1 MPRSTR
7 FGRIQTVQPTAVPKQ
22 RYSQVEARLLDAL
35 FALVASSA
43 ALVTREAVG
52 LRQRSTGLAQPLEA
66 RLDRVISGLKALSLL
81 ARVLVNQPW
90 QQERSSI
97 RGGRSANIGPGYT
110 KRIPVIADGE
120 QPASD
125 QSRPKEVHVSD
136 VLLFPTQEPE
146 GLTEASLSSPGW
158 PRISDLRLNAKRL
171 DARNRGIGGSDA
183 NIILS
188 GDGERIVRLWQEK
201 RGEAEPEDLSG
212 KLSVVLGSW
221 TEELNRQWYQALSG
235 NRVVEPGKMLTC
247 GTYRW
252 RKCTLDG
259 VVERTG
265 AVFEAKHTNAFVK
278 TGEVLERY
286 MPQLQ
291 HNMAVSGAD
300 RAILS
305 VIFGNA
311 KYEMFEVATD
321 WLYQLDLLNAEK
333 AFWNAVLSGEPP
345 VALSPPPVPRPVATR
360 ELRLDGNN
368 AWASAAVDW
377 LENDKAAKTHAAAC
391 KTIKALID
399 DDVARAFGHGIEARR
414 SKSGAISIRE
424 LT

>member
-1 MPRSTR
+1 MN
-7 FGRIQTVQPTAVPKQ
+7 
-22 RYSQVEARLLDAL
+22 LL
-35 FALVASSA
+35 S
-43 ALVTREAVG
+43 
-52 LRQRSTGLAQPLEA
+52 
-66 RLDRVISGLKALSLL
+66 
-81 ARVLVNQPW
+81 RVLAHQPW
-90 QQERSSI
+90 HQEQSSI
-97 RGGRSANIGPGYT
+97 RGGRSANIDPIYT
-110 KRIPVIADGE
+110 KRIPLIADEE
-120 QPASD
+120 QPAWD
-125 QSRPKEVHVSD
+125 QSRPKEAHVSD
-136 VLLFPTQEPE
+136 VLLFPTHEPE
-146 GLTEASLSSPGW
+146 SAASPSAPGW
-158 PRISDLRLNAKRL
+158 PRISDLRLNAERL

-188 GDGERIVRLWQEK
+188 GDEERILRLWQEK
-201 RGEAEPEDLSG
+201 RGEAQPEDLSG

-221 TEELNRQWYQALSG
+221 TEELNRQWYQSLSG

-259 VVERTG
+259 VIERTG

-278 TGEVLERY
+278 AGDVLERY

-311 KYEMFEVATD
+311 KYEMFEIASD
-321 WLYQLDLLNAEK
+321 WLYQLDLLKAEK

-345 VALSPPPVPRPVATR
+345 VAVSPPPAPRPVATR

-368 AWASAAVDW
+368 AWASAAADW
-377 LENDKAAKTHAAAC
+377 LENNQAAKTHASAC